1 MKELQGLQAS
11 PYPLSEDEWKA
22 LKTIKE
28 RDYGSTA
35 ELCKALADPARLR
48 IIEALGVK
56 ELCVCVL
63 VEMTGL
69 RYSALSYHL
78 KTLKEVDLVSYR
90 KDGNFLIYSLTPKGK
105 AIHAFISESRKL

>member
-22 LKTIKE
+22 LKAIKE

-35 ELCKALADPARLR
+35 ELFKALADPARVR

-56 ELCVCVL
+56 KLCVCVL
-63 VEMTGL
+63 VEVTSL
-69 RYSALSYHL
+69 KYSALSYHL
-78 KTLKEVDLVSYR
+78 KTLKEADLVSYR
-90 KDGNFLIYSLTPKGK
+90 KDGNFLVYSLTSKGK
-105 AIHAFISESRKL
+105 AIHDFIGISQKL

>member
-1 MKELQGLQAS
+1 MEELQGLQVS
-11 PYPLSEDEWKA
+11 PYPLSRGERKA
-22 LKTIKE
+22 LEAIKE

-35 ELCKALADPARLR
+35 ELFKALADPGRVR
-48 IIEALGVK
+48 IIEALGVR

-69 RYSALSYHL
+69 KYSALSYHL
-78 KTLKEVDLVSYR
+78 KTLKEEDLVSYR